1 MAKIVWDA
9 PTKHFYENGVKN
21 AVLYVKDSNGY
32 GTGVAWNGIT
42 AITES
47 PSGAE
52 PTPLY
57 ADDQKYLNLMSAEE
71 FGATVEA
78 YTYPDEFAECDG
90 SAELLENVTGITIG
104 QQDRKSFGL
113 AYKTTIGND
122 VNASLGYKIHLI
134 YGATASPSE
143 KPYNTI
149 NDSPDAINFSWSLTT
164 VPENVT
170 KVEGK
175 KATAN
180 LIIDSTKVT
189 AANLKKLEDKLF
201 GVDADPEKSIEEVQ
215 PTLLTPDEIIT
226 LLTTVG

>member
-175 KATAN
+175 KATAS

-189 AANLKKLEDKLF
+189 EANLKKLEDKLF
-201 GVDADPEKSIEEVQ
+201 GVDADPDKSIEEVQ